1 MGHEDALRV
10 EEFDRMTPQERADA
24 VVGGIARSW
33 DEVSPELKSRLE
45 ATALEIERARDPRE

>member
-1 MGHEDALRV
+1 MGNERVLRV

-33 DEVSPELKSRLE
+33 DEVSPELMARLE
-45 ATALEIERARDPRE
+45 ARALEIERARNPRG